1 MKIFIGN
8 LSSEAK
14 EEELRRRFEKYGDVD
29 SVTILG
35 GLLSTEGENGMGF
48 VEMPDEKRAR
58 KAIKKMNRKKVFG
71 IKLNVHEARLAKEDR
86 RATGRGGGRRKDDL
100 PEQKQ
105 ENQTQEKDTNS
116 QKFKTSEDLFDGL
129 EN

>member
-8 LSSEAK
+8 LSSEAT

-35 GLLSTEGENGMGF
+35 GLLSTEDEEGMGF

-58 KAIKKMNRKKVFG
+58 KAIKRMNRKKVFG
-71 IKLNVHEARLAKEDR
+71 VKLNVHEARAAAKDR
-86 RATGRGGGRRKDDL
+86 RSATRGGGRRSSDSPAK
-100 PEQKQ
+100 
-105 ENQTQEKDTNS
+105 
-116 QKFKTSEDLFDGL
+116 SES
-129 EN
+129 